1 VFLRTEM
8 HDIAGAPRA
17 TDPGHPAGSYL
28 TEAAGSWTC
37 SLRRSSSA
45 AMDAKPPFRKNAPV
59 PEKFSGDVL
68 SVVGATQ
75 IALKPRESM
84 MTAASD
90 ASEESRPQPTL
101 SLYSSSR

>member
-17 TDPGHPAGSYL
+17 PDPGHPAGSYL

-45 AMDAKPPFRKNAPV
+45 AMDAKPRSEKMFPV
-59 PEKFSGDVL
+59 PKKFSGDVL

-84 MTAASD
+84 MTAASE
-90 ASEESRPQPTL
+90 AIEELRPQPTL